1 MEKKVYDCYI
11 CKEPKSPLF
20 IFSCSHK
27 LCAQCLIRRIFIHF
41 IQQFEDPGPKV
52 IPCLCREG
60 TLSLEMDN
68 ILGLFKTKTVDET
81 QKQKQPICK
90 LHENKPKE
98 HYCKDC
104 HVIVCKECSL
114 NKENEHYD
122 AFYSALNY
130 IEIKMRNKKEIISYL
145 KKKEF
150 NDEIINETINK
161 LEKLNLLNSKSYIQ
175 AFVND
180 KINLSSDGPYK
191 IKKSLLEFDFN
202 EEDID
207 NYLNTIDEN
216 IWLEKLKKIANK
228 KKSIMKSKSYYMFV
242 SKMKNDLYNLG
253 YDKYMIENVL
263 SNIEYDSNALS
274 KDLEKANKK
283 FKGDKT
289 KIINSLLRKGY
300 SYEEINTFLK

>member
-1 MEKKVYDCYI
+1 MKINKFKKVGKSKYKIIFDNTDITLYEDVILKYDLLI
-11 CKEPKSPLF
+11 KSEVD
-20 IFSCSHK
+20 ID
-27 LCAQCLIRRIFIHF
+27 LIDKII
-41 IQQFEDPGPKV
+41 
-52 IPCLCREG
+52 
-60 TLSLEMDN
+60 
-68 ILGLFKTKTVDET
+68 
-81 QKQKQPICK
+81 
-90 LHENKPKE
+90 
-98 HYCKDC
+98 
-104 HVIVCKECSL
+104 
-114 NKENEHYD
+114 KENEHYD

-161 LEKLNLLNSKSYIQ
+161 LEKLNLLNSKSYIH

>member
-1 MEKKVYDCYI
+1 MKINKFKKVGKSKYKIIFDNTDITLYEDVILKYDLLI
-11 CKEPKSPLF
+11 KSEVD
-20 IFSCSHK
+20 ID
-27 LCAQCLIRRIFIHF
+27 LIDKII
-41 IQQFEDPGPKV
+41 
-52 IPCLCREG
+52 
-60 TLSLEMDN
+60 
-68 ILGLFKTKTVDET
+68 
-81 QKQKQPICK
+81 
-90 LHENKPKE
+90 
-98 HYCKDC
+98 
-104 HVIVCKECSL
+104 
-114 NKENEHYD
+114 KENEHYD

-300 SYEEINTFLK
+300 SYEEINTSLK

>member
-1 MEKKVYDCYI
+1 MKINKFKKVGKSKYKIIFDNTDITLYEDVILKYDLLI
-11 CKEPKSPLF
+11 KSEVD
-20 IFSCSHK
+20 ID
-27 LCAQCLIRRIFIHF
+27 LIDKII
-41 IQQFEDPGPKV
+41 
-52 IPCLCREG
+52 
-60 TLSLEMDN
+60 
-68 ILGLFKTKTVDET
+68 
-81 QKQKQPICK
+81 
-90 LHENKPKE
+90 
-98 HYCKDC
+98 
-104 HVIVCKECSL
+104 
-114 NKENEHYD
+114 KENEHYD

-274 KDLEKANKK
+274 KDLEKASKK

-300 SYEEINTFLK
+300 SYEEINTSLK

>member
-1 MEKKVYDCYI
+1 MKINKFKKVGKSKYKIIFENTDITLYEDVILKYDLLI
-11 CKEPKSPLF
+11 KSEVD
-20 IFSCSHK
+20 ID
-27 LCAQCLIRRIFIHF
+27 LIDKII
-41 IQQFEDPGPKV
+41 
-52 IPCLCREG
+52 
-60 TLSLEMDN
+60 
-68 ILGLFKTKTVDET
+68 
-81 QKQKQPICK
+81 
-90 LHENKPKE
+90 
-98 HYCKDC
+98 
-104 HVIVCKECSL
+104 
-114 NKENEHYD
+114 KENEHYD

-216 IWLEKLKKIANK
+216 IWLEKLQKIANK
-228 KKSIMKSKSYYMFV
+228 KKSIMKSKSYYMFI

-274 KDLEKANKK
+274 KDLEKASRK

-300 SYEEINTFLK
+300 SYEEINSSLK

>member
-1 MEKKVYDCYI
+1 MKINKFKKVGKSKYKIIFDNTDITLYEDVILKYDLLI
-11 CKEPKSPLF
+11 KSEVD
-20 IFSCSHK
+20 ID
-27 LCAQCLIRRIFIHF
+27 LIDKII
-41 IQQFEDPGPKV
+41 
-52 IPCLCREG
+52 
-60 TLSLEMDN
+60 
-68 ILGLFKTKTVDET
+68 
-81 QKQKQPICK
+81 
-90 LHENKPKE
+90 
-98 HYCKDC
+98 
-104 HVIVCKECSL
+104 
-114 NKENEHYD
+114 KENEHYD

-180 KINLSSDGPYK
+180 KINLSSDGPHK

-263 SNIEYDSNALS
+263 SNIEYDSNALN

-300 SYEEINTFLK
+300 SYEEINTSLK

>member
-1 MEKKVYDCYI
+1 MKINKFKKVGKSKYKIIFDNTDITLYEDVILKYDLLI
-11 CKEPKSPLF
+11 KSEVD
-20 IFSCSHK
+20 ID
-27 LCAQCLIRRIFIHF
+27 LIDKII
-41 IQQFEDPGPKV
+41 
-52 IPCLCREG
+52 
-60 TLSLEMDN
+60 
-68 ILGLFKTKTVDET
+68 
-81 QKQKQPICK
+81 
-90 LHENKPKE
+90 
-98 HYCKDC
+98 
-104 HVIVCKECSL
+104 
-114 NKENEHYD
+114 KENEHYD

-207 NYLNTIDEN
+207 NYLNTIEEN

>member
-1 MEKKVYDCYI
+1 MKINKFKKVGKSKYKIIFDNTDITLYEDVILKYDLLI
-11 CKEPKSPLF
+11 KSEVD
-20 IFSCSHK
+20 ID
-27 LCAQCLIRRIFIHF
+27 LIDKII
-41 IQQFEDPGPKV
+41 
-52 IPCLCREG
+52 
-60 TLSLEMDN
+60 
-68 ILGLFKTKTVDET
+68 
-81 QKQKQPICK
+81 
-90 LHENKPKE
+90 
-98 HYCKDC
+98 
-104 HVIVCKECSL
+104 
-114 NKENEHYD
+114 KENEHYD

-161 LEKLNLLNSKSYIQ
+161 LEKLNLLNSKTYIQ

-300 SYEEINTFLK
+300 SYEEINTSLK

>member
-1 MEKKVYDCYI
+1 MKINKFKKVGKSKYKIIFDNTDITLYEDVILKYD
-11 CKEPKSPLF
+11 L
-20 IFSCSHK
+20 
-27 LCAQCLIRRIFIHF
+27 LI
-41 IQQFEDPGPKV
+41 ES
-52 IPCLCREG
+52 E
-60 TLSLEMDN
+60 
-68 ILGLFKTKTVDET
+68 VDIDLID
-81 QKQKQPICK
+81 KI
-90 LHENKPKE
+90 
-98 HYCKDC
+98 
-104 HVIVCKECSL
+104 I
-114 NKENEHYD
+114 KENEHYD

-263 SNIEYDSNALS
+263 SNIEYDSNALN

-300 SYEEINTFLK
+300 SYEEINTSLK

>member
-1 MEKKVYDCYI
+1 MKINKFKKVGKSKYKIIFDNTDITLYEDVILKYDLLI
-11 CKEPKSPLF
+11 KSEVD
-20 IFSCSHK
+20 ID
-27 LCAQCLIRRIFIHF
+27 LIDKII
-41 IQQFEDPGPKV
+41 
-52 IPCLCREG
+52 
-60 TLSLEMDN
+60 
-68 ILGLFKTKTVDET
+68 
-81 QKQKQPICK
+81 
-90 LHENKPKE
+90 
-98 HYCKDC
+98 
-104 HVIVCKECSL
+104 
-114 NKENEHYD
+114 KENEHYD

-180 KINLSSDGPYK
+180 KINLSSDDPYK

>member
-1 MEKKVYDCYI
+1 MKINKFKKVGKSKYKIIFDNTDITLYEDVILKYDLLI
-11 CKEPKSPLF
+11 KSEVD
-20 IFSCSHK
+20 ID
-27 LCAQCLIRRIFIHF
+27 LIDKII
-41 IQQFEDPGPKV
+41 
-52 IPCLCREG
+52 
-60 TLSLEMDN
+60 
-68 ILGLFKTKTVDET
+68 
-81 QKQKQPICK
+81 
-90 LHENKPKE
+90 
-98 HYCKDC
+98 
-104 HVIVCKECSL
+104 
-114 NKENEHYD
+114 KENEHYD

-216 IWLEKLKKIANK
+216 IWLEKLQKIANK

-263 SNIEYDSNALS
+263 SSIEYDSNALS

-300 SYEEINTFLK
+300 SYEEINTSLK

>member
-1 MEKKVYDCYI
+1 MKINKFKKVGKSKYKIIFDNTDITLYEDVILKYDLLI
-11 CKEPKSPLF
+11 KSEVD
-20 IFSCSHK
+20 ID
-27 LCAQCLIRRIFIHF
+27 LIDKII
-41 IQQFEDPGPKV
+41 
-52 IPCLCREG
+52 
-60 TLSLEMDN
+60 
-68 ILGLFKTKTVDET
+68 
-81 QKQKQPICK
+81 
-90 LHENKPKE
+90 
-98 HYCKDC
+98 
-104 HVIVCKECSL
+104 
-114 NKENEHYD
+114 KENEHYD

-216 IWLEKLKKIANK
+216 IWLEKLQKIANK

-300 SYEEINTFLK
+300 SYEEINTSLK

>member
-1 MEKKVYDCYI
+1 MKINKFKKVGKSKYKIIFDNTDITLYEDVILKYDLLI
-11 CKEPKSPLF
+11 KSEVD
-20 IFSCSHK
+20 ID
-27 LCAQCLIRRIFIHF
+27 LIDKII
-41 IQQFEDPGPKV
+41 
-52 IPCLCREG
+52 
-60 TLSLEMDN
+60 
-68 ILGLFKTKTVDET
+68 
-81 QKQKQPICK
+81 
-90 LHENKPKE
+90 
-98 HYCKDC
+98 
-104 HVIVCKECSL
+104 
-114 NKENEHYD
+114 KENEHYD

-263 SNIEYDSNALS
+263 SNIEYDSNALN
-274 KDLEKANKK
+274 KDLEKASKK

-300 SYEEINTFLK
+300 SYEEINTSLK

>member
-1 MEKKVYDCYI
+1 MKINKFKKVGKSKYKIIFDNTDITLYEDVILKYDLLI
-11 CKEPKSPLF
+11 KSEVD
-20 IFSCSHK
+20 ID
-27 LCAQCLIRRIFIHF
+27 LIDKII
-41 IQQFEDPGPKV
+41 
-52 IPCLCREG
+52 
-60 TLSLEMDN
+60 
-68 ILGLFKTKTVDET
+68 
-81 QKQKQPICK
+81 
-90 LHENKPKE
+90 
-98 HYCKDC
+98 
-104 HVIVCKECSL
+104 
-114 NKENEHYD
+114 KENEHYD

-216 IWLEKLKKIANK
+216 IWLEKLKKIAHK

>member
-1 MEKKVYDCYI
+1 MKINKFKKVG
-11 CKEPKSPLF
+11 KSKYKI
-20 IFSCSHK
+20 IF
-27 LCAQCLIRRIFIHF
+27 
-41 IQQFEDPGPKV
+41 
-52 IPCLCREG
+52 
-60 TLSLEMDN
+60 DN
-68 ILGLFKTKTVDET
+68 IDITLYEDVILKYDLLIKSEVDIDLID
-81 QKQKQPICK
+81 KI
-90 LHENKPKE
+90 
-98 HYCKDC
+98 
-104 HVIVCKECSL
+104 I
-114 NKENEHYD
+114 KENEHYD

-263 SNIEYDSNALS
+263 SNIEYDSNALN

-300 SYEEINTFLK
+300 SYEEINTSLK

>member
-1 MEKKVYDCYI
+1 MKINKFKKVGKSKYKIIFDNTDITLYEDVILKYDLLI
-11 CKEPKSPLF
+11 KSEVD
-20 IFSCSHK
+20 ID
-27 LCAQCLIRRIFIHF
+27 LIDKII
-41 IQQFEDPGPKV
+41 
-52 IPCLCREG
+52 
-60 TLSLEMDN
+60 
-68 ILGLFKTKTVDET
+68 
-81 QKQKQPICK
+81 
-90 LHENKPKE
+90 
-98 HYCKDC
+98 
-104 HVIVCKECSL
+104 
-114 NKENEHYD
+114 KENEHYD

-283 FKGDKT
+283 FKGYKT

-300 SYEEINTFLK
+300 SYEEINTSLK

>member
-1 MEKKVYDCYI
+1 MKINKFKKVGKSKYKIIFDNTDITLYEDVILKYDLLI
-11 CKEPKSPLF
+11 KSEVD
-20 IFSCSHK
+20 ID
-27 LCAQCLIRRIFIHF
+27 LIDKII
-41 IQQFEDPGPKV
+41 
-52 IPCLCREG
+52 
-60 TLSLEMDN
+60 
-68 ILGLFKTKTVDET
+68 
-81 QKQKQPICK
+81 
-90 LHENKPKE
+90 
-98 HYCKDC
+98 
-104 HVIVCKECSL
+104 
-114 NKENEHYD
+114 KENEHYD

>member
-1 MEKKVYDCYI
+1 
-11 CKEPKSPLF
+11 
-20 IFSCSHK
+20 
-27 LCAQCLIRRIFIHF
+27 
-41 IQQFEDPGPKV
+41 
-52 IPCLCREG
+52 
-60 TLSLEMDN
+60 MD
-68 ILGLFKTKTVDET
+68 E
-81 QKQKQPICK
+81 
-90 LHENKPKE
+90 
-98 HYCKDC
+98 
-104 HVIVCKECSL
+104 
-114 NKENEHYD
+114 
-122 AFYSALNY
+122 
-130 IEIKMRNKKEIISYL
+130 IEINQFGIEITRKCNMKCDFCMRGKSQNVEI
-145 KKKEF
+145 